1 MESPF
6 DVLAHVLYEWTFN
19 LCYMASVR
27 VSGAFKFQVLYSSDF
42 HLMDTATW
50 YMPTCSNFLVYIFL
64 FSRRN
69 KEYEAP

>member
-6 DVLAHVLYEWTFN
+6 DVLAHVLYEWTSN

-27 VSGAFKFQVLYSSDF
+27 VSGAFKFEVLYSSDV
-42 HLMDTATW
+42 HLMDTATRD
-50 YMPTCSNFLVYIFL
+50 MPTCSNFLVYIFL